1 MFIINWLKKL
11 YKDFIN
17 IYDDSEFFDGA
28 GGGLIPESKSF
39 GEDYIRERVM
49 AGDPVTGK
57 RKISVKKIL
66 FRIVIISLIALFVFY
81 FIRLNTNVSF
91 WGNR

>member
-1 MFIINWLKKL
+1 MFIINWLVNL

-17 IYDDSEFFDGA
+17 IYDDSEFREHSA
-28 GGGLIPESKSF
+28 GFFSDNQSFSDDYVRNAVKS
-39 GEDYIRERVM
+39 
-49 AGDPVTGK
+49 GDPDTGK

-66 FRIVIISLIALFVFY
+66 FRIVIVVLIVFFVFIL
-81 FIRLNTNVSF
+81 FRVNTNVSF